1 MNIYI
6 GNLEYGVSEDK
17 LKEVFSEFGEVSS
30 VKLITDKYSG
40 QSKGF
45 GFIDMPDNGE
55 ADTAITTLNGKALNG
70 RPIKVNEAK
79 PRPERSGRRVS
90 H

>member
-6 GNLEYGVSEDK
+6 GNLEYGITEDK

-45 GFIDMPDNGE
+45 GFIDMPDNSE
-55 ADTAITTLNGKALNG
+55 ADIAISSLNGKAING
-70 RPIKVNEAK
+70 RPVKVNEAK
-79 PRPERSGRRVS
+79 PRPERNSRRVS